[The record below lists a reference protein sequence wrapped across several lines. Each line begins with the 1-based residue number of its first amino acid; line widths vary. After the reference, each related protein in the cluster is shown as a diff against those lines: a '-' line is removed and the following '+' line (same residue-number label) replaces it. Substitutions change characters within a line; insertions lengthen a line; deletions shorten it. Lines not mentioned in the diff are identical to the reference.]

1 MLFPDPS
8 CIANET
14 ILKLKERGI
23 YRLIGADWVA
33 IATISFRGAIY
44 LDAWEDLNGVD
55 GQIPQEFLENSKHR
69 LSDGESM
76 ENVFYR
82 GIYILVIRFRE
93 TDKYACYNIYC
104 RKDGPFEEKDIIWL
118 KSYSKVNLE
127 ITRLNNEV
135 IQNQELI
142 GAVFNSIS
150 SAVLA
155 LQIDGSLLL
164 SNQYAI
170 DMFDLPT
177 EYVGRNFFSFFD
189 DAASTQIAQ
198 TIIDLAEG
206 KNCATGKNLTIYHET
221 KQKIFHF
228 VISPLK
234 NSKEQISGAV
244 MVVQDVTRQKMME
257 LELEQLRQFGV
268 LGDIAAGLAHDIKN
282 PLMNIMG
289 CSKIALSNTC
299 TEQTRMESMR
309 IIQYSASRI
318 DAVVDQMLSYGRIEG
333 SQVSDID
340 LNAAISACVTM
351 TERQKF
357 DRLVKIDVD
366 LDQTTPKIRAN
377 SIHIQQ
383 IFLNVLLNAMQAIQQ
398 SGEIHVKSCYDSQQQ
413 MIEVAITDT
422 GSGIPAELGDKIF
435 NPYVTTKRTG
445 TGLGLF
451 IVKQTLEKY
460 GGQISISSKDQKT
473 VCLIRLPV
481 SKQAEGR

>member
-1 MLFPDPS
+1 
-8 CIANET
+8 
-14 ILKLKERGI
+14 
-23 YRLIGADWVA
+23 
-33 IATISFRGAIY
+33 
-44 LDAWEDLNGVD
+44 
-55 GQIPQEFLENSKHR
+55 
-69 LSDGESM
+69 M

-93 TDKYACYNIYC
+93 TEKYACYNIYC
-104 RKDGPFEEKDIIWL
+104 RKDGPLREGHHLAEKLFQGQSGDHQAQQRGH
-118 KSYSKVNLE
+118 SD
-127 ITRLNNEV
+127 
-135 IQNQELI
+135 QELI

-289 CSKIALSNTC
+289 CSKIALSNHLHRTDPHGIHADHSVFRQPDRRGWWIKC
-299 TEQTRMESMR
+299 SPTGG
-309 IIQYSASRI
+309 
-318 DAVVDQMLSYGRIEG
+318 LK
-333 SQVSDID
+333 
-340 LNAAISACVTM
+340 AA
-351 TERQKF
+351 R
-357 DRLVKIDVD
+357 
-366 LDQTTPKIRAN
+366 
-377 SIHIQQ
+377 
-383 IFLNVLLNAMQAIQQ
+383 
-398 SGEIHVKSCYDSQQQ
+398 
-413 MIEVAITDT
+413 
-422 GSGIPAELGDKIF
+422 
-435 NPYVTTKRTG
+435 
-445 TGLGLF
+445 
-451 IVKQTLEKY
+451 
-460 GGQISISSKDQKT
+460 
-473 VCLIRLPV
+473 
-481 SKQAEGR
+481 

>member
-1 MLFPDPS
+1 M
-8 CIANET
+8 
-14 ILKLKERGI
+14 
-23 YRLIGADWVA
+23 
-33 IATISFRGAIY
+33 
-44 LDAWEDLNGVD
+44 
-55 GQIPQEFLENSKHR
+55 
-69 LSDGESM
+69 
-76 ENVFYR
+76 
-82 GIYILVIRFRE
+82 
-93 TDKYACYNIYC
+93 
-104 RKDGPFEEKDIIWL
+104 
-118 KSYSKVNLE
+118 
-127 ITRLNNEV
+127 
-135 IQNQELI
+135 
-142 GAVFNSIS
+142 
-150 SAVLA
+150 
-155 LQIDGSLLL
+155 
-164 SNQYAI
+164 
-170 DMFDLPT
+170 
-177 EYVGRNFFSFFD
+177 
-189 DAASTQIAQ
+189 
-198 TIIDLAEG
+198 
-206 KNCATGKNLTIYHET
+206 
-221 KQKIFHF
+221 
-228 VISPLK
+228 ISPLK

-398 SGEIHVKSCYDSQQQ
+398 SGEIHVKSCYDPQQQ

>member
-14 ILKLKERGI
+14 ISKLKERGI

-33 IATISFRGAIY
+33 IATISFRGTIY
-44 LDAWEDLNGVD
+44 LDAWEDMAGIDKN
-55 GQIPQEFLENSKHR
+55 IPESFLEKNKHR
-69 LSDGESM
+69 LSDGESV
-76 ENVFYR
+76 ENIFYH
-82 GIYILVIRFRE
+82 GVYILVIRFRE
-93 TDKYACYNIYC
+93 TDKYACYNVYC
-104 RKDGPFEEKDIIWL
+104 KKSGPFEEKDIVWL

-127 ITRLNNEV
+127 ITRLNNEI

-155 LQIDGSLLL
+155 LQTNGRLLL

-170 DMFDLPT
+170 DMFGLPA
-177 EYVGRNFFSFFD
+177 EYVGTNFFSFFD

-198 TIIDLAEG
+198 AIKNLAEG
-206 KNCATGKNLTIYHET
+206 KVAATGNNLTIYHET
-221 KQKIFHF
+221 KQKIFYF

-257 LELEQLRQFGV
+257 VELEQLRQFGV

-309 IIQYSASRI
+309 IIQYSAGRI
-318 DAVVDQMLSYGRIEG
+318 DTVVEQMLSYGRIES
-333 SQVSDID
+333 SQISNID

-357 DRLVKIDVD
+357 DRLIKIDME
-366 LDQTTPKIRAN
+366 LDPATPKIRAN

-398 SGEIHVKSCYDSQQQ
+398 SGEIHVESHYNAQQQ
-413 MIEVAITDT
+413 IIDVVITDT
-422 GSGIPAELGDKIF
+422 GSGIPSELGNKIF

-460 GGQISISSKDQKT
+460 GGSISIASSKDKKT

-481 SKQAEGR
+481 SK

>member
-14 ILKLKERGI
+14 ISKLKERGI

-33 IATISFRGAIY
+33 IATISFRGTIY
-44 LDAWEDLNGVD
+44 LDAWEDLTGID
-55 GQIPQEFLENSKHR
+55 REIPESFLEKNKHQ
-69 LSDGESM
+69 LSHGELV
-76 ENVFYR
+76 ENILYC

-93 TDKYACYNIYC
+93 TDKYACYNVYC
-104 RKDGPFEEKDIIWL
+104 KKDKPFEKKDIIWL
-118 KSYSKVNLE
+118 KNYSKVNLE
-127 ITRLNNEV
+127 ITRLNNEI

-142 GAVFNSIS
+142 GAVFNSIT

-155 LQIDGSLLL
+155 LQTNGRLLL

-170 DMFDLPT
+170 DMFGLPV
-177 EYVGRNFFSFFD
+177 EYMGTNFFSFFD
-189 DAASTQIAQ
+189 ETASTQIAQ
-198 TIIDLAEG
+198 AIKDLAEG
-206 KNCATGKNLTIYHET
+206 KIGTTGTNLTIYHET
-221 KQKIFHF
+221 KQKIFYF

-244 MVVQDVTRQKMME
+244 MVVQDITRQKMME

-289 CSKIALSNTC
+289 CSKIALSNSC

-318 DAVVDQMLSYGRIEG
+318 DTVVEQMLSYGRIQS
-333 SQVSDID
+333 SQISDID

-357 DRLVKIDVD
+357 DRLIKIDME
-366 LDQTTPKIRAN
+366 LDPATPKIRAN

-398 SGEIHVKSCYDSQQQ
+398 SGEIHVESYYNPQQQ
-413 MIEVAITDT
+413 IIDVVITDT
-422 GSGIPAELGDKIF
+422 GSGIPSELGNKIF

-460 GGQISISSKDQKT
+460 GGSISITSSKDKKT

-481 SKQAEGR
+481 SK